1 MPPCIECDCI
11 VARIE
16 VVPVSTRWNGLV
28 GYDDCLTRKSGSV
41 LRTTTSGA
49 QTQDSYPAQG
59 HMPFKLESV
68 LDPFTGDGDFALWS
82 REFDTVGEASRWN
95 PRQKAQYLVL
105 FMKGSAKDAARQA
118 LDEVEDE
125 AENDRVYTHV
135 VRRLGQA
142 FSLKTGEA
150 WRLLTTRS
158 WRDEDTVDG
167 VLAEF
172 KRYLRVLGVTSTAAS
187 DILLKES
194 VMKSLPAEVRRAV
207 EAFEE
212 DGKELSLNDVTAKA
226 RTLLKVLPKPTQQV
240 AAAVTSGKYCYA
252 CKTTGHTAK
261 ECGQSGVQPR
271 GPKKQDKASG
281 VKRVKCFACHQRGHF
296 ARDFPTRSAAKQAAG
311 AAHAE
316 KDFPKARRSSDE
328 AVLQILVFTH
338 HEGCTDGRSAP
349 VNGSDDVQQKDT
361 EEKTSEEDKEVE
373 HLEEEEAEV
382 VQDDLSEKTKAWG
395 LLLRIAI
402 LYVGQCPS
410 DGNNLREVKNDWLK
424 VKQDKDKT
432 FETYAAEER
441 QAYEKMQVMYQ
452 WSGVECPTEYE
463 RIIKFMKG
471 LNSGLADAYSKKLRK
486 QDRRAEELTYRSM
499 VNDLSLLDHSMSLV
513 FPWEK
518 LDSAKNEKKSK
529 SGSSGGV
536 ENSKSSTSPSPS
548 AGVSQPSLSDDN
560 RSSKQRHQ

>member
-1 MPPCIECDCI
+1 
-11 VARIE
+11 
-16 VVPVSTRWNGLV
+16 
-28 GYDDCLTRKSGSV
+28 SGSV

-105 FMKGSAKDAARQA
+105 FMKGSAKDVARQA

-328 AVLQILVFTH
+328 AVLQMLDAAVDTGCDISLVSSEFVKGLGVAIDTTSPMMTLTQMDGTGKLQTLGVVNLVVTYHKAGTEGVMRASHFFHVVTTTVFGPVVIGADFASVYLQGMRWDGTGCVCVGGATRASSIHDTTGDSVAEQHRVGNLPGVYAQLFESGRVVITADDFILSKDRDDSHFTCKWIWLH
-338 HEGCTDGRSAP
+338 GEPPSPMVGANRGDHNPSLTVEEEGQVKA
-349 VNGSDDVQQKDT
+349 
-361 EEKTSEEDKEVE
+361 EVE
-373 HLEEEEAEV
+373 KMI
-382 VQDDLSEKTKAWG
+382 SNGW
-395 LLLRIAI
+395 IAPFDGDVHNI
-402 LYVGQCPS
+402 L
-410 DGNNLREVKNDWLK
+410 
-424 VKQDKDKT
+424 
-432 FETYAAEER
+432 
-441 QAYEKMQVMYQ
+441 
-452 WSGVECPTEYE
+452 
-463 RIIKFMKG
+463 
-471 LNSGLADAYSKKLRK
+471 
-486 QDRRAEELTYRSM
+486 
-499 VNDLSLLDHSMSLV
+499 
-513 FPWEK
+513 PWV
-518 LDSAKNEKKSK
+518 L
-529 SGSSGGV
+529 
-536 ENSKSSTSPSPS
+536 
-548 AGVSQPSLSDDN
+548 VSQQHR
-560 RSSKQRHQ
+560 RSTPLRMCLDFRRLNQHIKSEPVRGIVNCAETLHR